1 VNRHLSRTIV
11 MQSLYEWDFR
21 PDLDIED
28 IAHRNIDQFEA
39 ETDEEYIVHTVHG
52 VLTNRDKI
60 DPLIQEAAPEW
71 PIDQIAVI
79 DKTILRLAT
88 YELLIDREVPPKVV
102 INEAVE
108 LAKSFGSDNSS
119 KFINGVLGTLYRQ
132 SDLPQEAEV
141 AEILEQHEQA
151 AEESVPVPPTAHV
164 MTDEE
169 KHEVAEVPEPEHED
183 EFKQMEQALTADNE
197 PLPVPESQPSTDAD

>member
-1 VNRHLSRTIV
+1 MNRHLSRTIV